1 MKNFFRSMDEMEF
14 SISLR
19 AIKIA
24 WIYSVLV
31 LFIRMIYDFAVTG
44 SVIGFAFYLLITQ
57 NALFSVA
64 QIYLKWKLGK
74 SPHS

>member
-1 MKNFFRSMDEMEF
+1 MKNFFRPMDEMEF

-44 SVIGFAFYLLITQ
+44 SVIGFCFLPANYPKCTVQ
-57 NALFSVA
+57 HGTNLFKMEA
-64 QIYLKWKLGK
+64 W
-74 SPHS
+74 

>member
-1 MKNFFRSMDEMEF
+1 MKNFFRPMDEMEF

-31 LFIRMIYDFAVTG
+31 LFIRMI
-44 SVIGFAFYLLITQ
+44 
-57 NALFSVA
+57 
-64 QIYLKWKLGK
+64 
-74 SPHS
+74 